1 MDAQQLR
8 RKLLSYA
15 AEKPKPGFGIITF
28 LFLWAVFICFFP
40 GQAMSRERTAVLP
53 FEINAPQ
60 DLDYLDAGLPTMLIS
75 SLRDKGLDVVE
86 LDRIKAFIVREDID
100 FLDVA
105 MSRRL
110 ALMAESRYAVYG
122 SFSKVDEYISL
133 DVRLVDAFGEKET
146 IPFYIV
152 REGIINILPAVEEL
166 ADRIYQEL
174 LKEDRIVSIDIQGV
188 NILDPDVIL
197 MRLRMQT
204 GDIFELDQLNEEL
217 RRIFDLG
224 YFDDVR
230 FEVNETPQGREI
242 LIVVEEKPLLQNIN
256 VRGAS
261 QIKEKD
267 VLEALTTR
275 TGSVVN
281 PRIISED
288 LARIRELYRG
298 KGYYNATVDYDV
310 SPIDDRTAN
319 LNIRI
324 NEGNRL
330 FIRGIEIQGAK
341 NISQRELRKEM
352 ALKKRGPLSWITGKG
367 ILREELLDRDAAAI
381 EAHYANKGFIDARV
395 GQPVVD
401 YEEDGIYLTFQVE
414 EGARYRV
421 GSLEFQGD
429 LLASIEDLKEITVM
443 DDLGRQEKYFDR
455 SAMRD
460 DLQNLADFYTDFGYA
475 FADADVDMEVDQENR
490 LVNVTYIL
498 DKGDKI
504 YINRVHIEG
513 NTKTRDNVIRR
524 EMRLSDGELFS
535 GSALRR
541 SNERLHRLDFFE
553 TVEIEPVPTRK
564 EDEIDLVV
572 RVREQPTGVLSA
584 GAGYSSYD
592 KVFFTGMIQQRNL
605 FGKGYSLGFT
615 GSFGR
620 RTTSFDLNF
629 WNPYFR
635 DTNLGLGTDL
645 YWVDDEYFTYDKKT
659 RGGRLRFSYPLGE
672 YSTLYWN
679 YRLDRYTITNL
690 SSKAHRDIRDIK
702 GENWSSALYM
712 AATRDTTDRLIN
724 PSRGTIN
731 TISLEYAGGL
741 IGGDDNFIKYILQSD
756 YYRPLFWKTI
766 FHWRGQAGYVM
777 KNSSEEI
784 PNFELFALG
793 GINSVRGYSARKIAP
808 RYDDG
813 EVKGGDKHF
822 FTNLELLFPLNEDLG
837 LMGLVFFD
845 AGEVWD
851 KGEKVDFDLYKS
863 IGTGIRWYSPL
874 GPIRVEYGYGLDK
887 LYGKRQSKVEFSLG
901 HTF

>member
-1 MDAQQLR
+1 MLSKR
-8 RKLLSYA
+8 NKRSLLLVSFLSLWTGLIWLM
-15 AEKPKPGFGIITF
+15 PGLAISG
-28 LFLWAVFICFFP
+28 
-40 GQAMSRERTAVLP
+40 ERTAVLP

-60 DLDYLDAGLPTMLIS
+60 ELEYLETGLPTMLIG
-75 SLRDKGLDVVE
+75 SLQDKGMSVADLDQ
-86 LDRIKAFIVREDID
+86 IKTIISQEEVI
-100 FLDVA
+100 FLDIAV
-105 MSRRL
+105 SRRL
-110 ALMAESRYAVYG
+110 ALLADSRYAVYG
-122 SFSKVDEYISL
+122 SFSKVDEFISL
-133 DVRLVDAFGEKET
+133 DVRLVDAFGEKDT

-152 REGIINILPAVEEL
+152 KEGVINILPAVEEL
-166 ADRIYQEL
+166 AERIYQEL
-174 LKEDRIVSIDIQGV
+174 LKEDRIASIDVQGV
-188 NILDPDVIL
+188 NILDPEVIML
-197 MRLRMQT
+197 RLRIQE
-204 GDIFELDQLNEEL
+204 GDIFDPEKLNEEL
-217 RRIFDLG
+217 RRIFELG

-230 FEVNETPQGREI
+230 FEVSDTPQGKEI
-242 LIVVEEKPLLQNIN
+242 LIVVDEKPRIQNIN
-256 VRGAS
+256 VQGAS
-261 QIKEKD
+261 KVKEKD

-310 SPIDDRTAN
+310 STIDDRSAN

-330 FIRGIEIQGAK
+330 FIRGIEIQGAE

-352 ALKKRGPLSWITGKG
+352 ALKRRGALSWLTGRG
-367 ILREELLDRDAAAI
+367 ILREELLDRDAAVI

-401 YEEDGIYLTFQVE
+401 FEEDGIYLTFQVE
-414 EGARYRV
+414 EGPRYKA
-421 GSLEFQGD
+421 GSVDFRGD
-429 LLASIEDLKEITVM
+429 LLVSIDELREITDL
-443 DDLGRQEKYFDR
+443 DDLGEQGKYFDR
-455 SAMRD
+455 SVMRD
-460 DLQNLADFYTDFGYA
+460 DLRNLGDFYTDFGYA
-475 FADADVDMEVDQENR
+475 FADADVEMDVDEDNK

-513 NTKTRDNVIRR
+513 NEKTRDNVIRR
-524 EMRLSDGELFS
+524 EMRLSDGDLFS

-541 SNERLHRLDFFE
+541 SNERLQRLDYFE
-553 TVEIEPVPTRK
+553 TVEIQPVPTPQD
-564 EDEIDLVV
+564 DEIDLVV
-572 RVREQPTGVLSA
+572 RVSEQPTGVLSA

-592 KVFFTGMIQQRNL
+592 KMFFTGMIQQRNL
-605 FGKGYSLGFT
+605 FGKGYSLGFS

-620 RTTSFDLNF
+620 RTTSFDLSF

-635 DTNLGLGTDL
+635 DTNLGLGADL

-672 YSTLYWN
+672 YTTLFWN
-679 YRLDRYTITNL
+679 YRLDKYTIENL
-690 SSKAHRDIRDIK
+690 SEDAPRDIRDIE
-702 GENWSSALYM
+702 GDNWSSALYL
-712 AATRDTTDRLIN
+712 AASRDTTDRRIN

-731 TISLEYAGGL
+731 ALSLEYAGGL
-741 IGGDDNFIKYILQSD
+741 IGGDDNFIKYIYRSD
-756 YYRPLFWKTI
+756 YYRPLFWKTV

-784 PNFELFALG
+784 PNFELFTLG

-822 FTNLELLFPLNEDLG
+822 FTNFELIFPLNEDFG

-851 KGEKVDFDLYKS
+851 KGERIDFDLYKS

-887 LYGKRQSKVEFSLG
+887 LDGKRQSKVEFSLG